1 MKLSILQENLAK
13 GLSIVSHSV
22 TTKAQLPV
30 LGNILLT
37 TDKGRLKL
45 SATNLE
51 MGINYWV
58 GAKIEKEGTLS
69 VPAKF
74 LTEFVS
80 SLPPEKIELEVQ
92 GNSLFIS
99 SGGYKANFVGLSS
112 SEFPPVPT
120 LKDKETIVF
129 SSGDLARA
137 ISQVTFA
144 AAQDEGRPQLTG
156 VLLIIKADD
165 LLMVATDGYRLS
177 LKKLA
182 GIKGIKDIKEFKKG
196 LIIPSRTLIEIGRII
211 NEREQSSEVGL
222 AITPDSNQII
232 FSTNEAEIVSRLIEG
247 AFPDF
252 EKIIPEKGKTKIICE
267 TETLIRA
274 VRMAS
279 IFARESANII
289 KLKTQNSKLKI
300 SANATQVG
308 ENTSEIEAKSEGEEN
323 KIAFNSRYLLDFL
336 NSVETEQVA
345 FEMTNPLNPGVFKP
359 VGDQSFLHIIM
370 PVRVQE

>member
-1 MKLSILQENLAK
+1 
-13 GLSIVSHSV
+13 
-22 TTKAQLPV
+22 
-30 LGNILLT
+30 
-37 TDKGRLKL
+37 
-45 SATNLE
+45 
-51 MGINYWV
+51 V